1 VTGFDLS
8 GVGLPP
14 VIRVIPQV
22 KSRFHSATCTAS
34 AGHDAVRTGETASG
48 LGAWPTAPTGSYSS
62 DAAVL
67 AAVPL

>member
-1 VTGFDLS
+1 MTGFALP
-8 GVGLPP
+8 GAGLTP

-22 KSRFHSATCTAS
+22 KSRFHRATCTAS

-48 LGAWPTAPTGSYSS
+48 LGAWQTTPTGSYSS

-67 AAVPL
+67 AAVQL